1 VIRAVHSF
9 TLVDPQNWLVHI
21 SNAHQAGDSP
31 AIINLS
37 PQGNGV
43 YVRSKRILAD
53 SRFLVNDAL
62 LITYD
67 ISAVKVTG
75 GSPSK
80 RGIPPSASGGL
91 MP

>member
-1 VIRAVHSF
+1 M
-9 TLVDPQNWLVHI
+9 
-21 SNAHQAGDSP
+21 
-31 AIINLS
+31 
-37 PQGNGV
+37 QGNGV